1 METPRN
7 VPATD
12 APYTHAEDQDP
23 VYDALRAVAQR
34 LARSKECTDLRPNYS
49 LTSRTA
55 GPSSSEIATRAQP
68 TMLSAGAVSNI
79 DTSVEPAGGDMSTAI
94 HVSSANNTNADTSLG
109 TNSNTVASTLP
120 ASNMI
125 VDTPAIDAP
134 IVDNKKSAMVSSSK
148 RKYPFSQDNGK
159 VLKRRR
165 VCLDHNDVGAVNN
178 DVHEVQPRPSPLLQS
193 VNEPTHSLDG
203 GQSAFSRAI
212 DNGRARHIN
221 PSNGADSSECSTGQG
236 VIRGNG
242 GSSRRAIAER
252 LRTAVAASL
261 PNRSRALLH
270 ARQRLRGQSHSFA
283 KRRDRMQLNLQRQ
296 LYCELSKR
304 NKATSRLCGTNLAIA
319 DELDKREA
327 FCRNR
332 LWLKK
337 WALAAMAKRARKE
350 MRTYQQLRANNR
362 SVDNDGSVNS
372 PRPAGQGATRRDVA
386 HTAADG
392 AKAKAPLVK
401 AGTTSAITQTAATS
415 TAATSTAARTATTLT
430 VTAYQATA
438 IPGPSAA
445 QPQTNRPA
453 QSQTESQHHRRRRP
467 TINMAPSRAVI
478 EPAKMAELER
488 RMFGNDL
495 PEAREDTYGVHESPE
510 QSDFMEE
517 YGEVVRQYPWI
528 MRRRQRLGTR
538 EATTN
543 TLLIDRKYYALLR
556 ITTAR
561 AKTVA
566 NYSLEKELRFWFKA
580 SDWKVN
586 VSHDVESEDG
596 NIDAIVGVDESAFE
610 RAET

>member
-1 METPRN
+1 METLRN
-7 VPATD
+7 MPSTD

-23 VYDALRAVAQR
+23 VYNALRALARR
-34 LARSKECTDLRPNYS
+34 LARSQDCTDLRLNYS
-49 LTSRTA
+49 LMSRTA
-55 GPSSSEIATRAQP
+55 GPGSSENATRAQP
-68 TMLSAGAVSNI
+68 TMLSAGAVNNF
-79 DTSVEPAGGDMSTAI
+79 DTSATPIGGDMSTAI
-94 HVSSANNTNADTSLG
+94 HASSANNTNANTPLG
-109 TNSNTVASTLP
+109 TNSNAVASTSP
-120 ASNMI
+120 ASNRI
-125 VDTPAIDAP
+125 VETPAINAP
-134 IVDNKKSAMVSSSK
+134 MVSNEKFAMVNGSK
-148 RKYPFSQDNGK
+148 RKYPFTQDDGK

-178 DVHEVQPRPSPLLQS
+178 DVHEVQPRPPHLPQS

-203 GQSAFSRAI
+203 GQSACSRTIDNSRAG
-212 DNGRARHIN
+212 NIN
-221 PSNGADSSECSTGQG
+221 PCNGADSSGCSTGQD

-296 LYCELSKR
+296 LDGELSKR
-304 NKATSRLCGTNLAIA
+304 NKATSRLCGANLAIA
-319 DELDKREA
+319 DELGEREA
-327 FCRNR
+327 FRRKR

-350 MRTYQQLRANNR
+350 MHAYQQLRANNR

-372 PRPAGQGATRRDVA
+372 RRPAGQGATRRDVA

-401 AGTTSAITQTAATS
+401 AGTTSAITQTAV
-415 TAATSTAARTATTLT
+415 TSTAARTATTPT

-453 QSQTESQHHRRRRP
+453 QSQTESQHHGRRRP
-467 TINMAPSRAVI
+467 IINMTPNRAVI
-478 EPAKMAELER
+478 KPAKMAELER
-488 RMFGNDL
+488 RMFGNDP
-495 PEAREDTYGVHESPE
+495 PEAREDTYGVHGSPE
-510 QSDFMEE
+510 QSGFMGE

-561 AKTVA
+561 AKTFS

-596 NIDAIVGVDESAFE
+596 NIDAIVGVDESAIE